1 MPKWARLS
9 TTSDASL
16 SDRMAS
22 SLENGFGG
30 EGPLA
35 HVLARGGC
43 FLLILV
49 MSGVLI
55 GGPIALLWWLGTLV
69 F

>member
-49 MSGVLI
+49 MSAVILGVPAGI
-55 GGPIALLWWLGTLV
+55 LWWIGALV